1 LVKRAGRALVLV
13 VLVLGGSGLTGQASA
28 RADDVSP
35 GTSVVSR
42 GVPFEA
48 KATRVARVMVGGHVS
63 IECEREAAW
72 RALGSR
78 LGFDPVLS
86 WAVTPFHWSS
96 QRAAVAPDGT
106 AYFSPQ
112 ACRFGAAFWL
122 EPSDRPARNCQAA
135 LERLRDSGELA
146 EHALADCDVWAS
158 RLTAVHVLSHE
169 SVHLFGFYDE
179 AQTDCVALQLD
190 ARVAAALGADDRLA
204 RSMAREYLINFHLP
218 ASVSIRAPSAAMAG
232 VLTYSRHDL
241 VGRRRMRTRMRSSR
255 RSPRSG
261 GRCGQTTPEHS
272 RSSTRSR
279 VSGAS
284 FRVDSYHRPVR
295 EGSKAG

>member
-13 VLVLGGSGLTGQASA
+13 VLVFGGSGPIGQASA

-35 GTSVVSR
+35 ATSVVSR
-42 GVPFEA
+42 SVPFEA
-48 KATRVARVMVGGHVS
+48 KAARVARAVVRGPVS
-63 IECEREAAW
+63 IECEREESW

-86 WAVTPFHWSS
+86 WAVTPFHWST

-122 EPSDRPARNCQAA
+122 EPSDRPARNCEAA
-135 LERLRDSGELA
+135 LDRLRDSGELA
-146 EHALADCDVWAS
+146 EDALADCDVWAG

-190 ARVAAALGADDRLA
+190 ARVASALGADDRLG

-218 ASVSIRAPSAAMAG
+218 RAG
-232 VLTYSRHDL
+232 EHQ
-241 VGRRRMRTRMRSSR
+241 
-255 RSPRSG
+255 SPECRDG
-261 GRCGQTTPEHS
+261 GRLDLFPTRTGWPAPDAYPHELEPALSALRTTLQ
-272 RSSTRSR
+272 
-279 VSGAS
+279 AN
-284 FRVDSYHRPVR
+284 
-295 EGSKAG
+295 GS